1 MTWYYPQKIET
12 AARVHMAELI
22 THARRLDDRKDTYTA
37 KGMVEA
43 WATATARIAEQIT
56 ALGIKVDAT
65 AAAVNAVGEFY
76 RARVMPPAPAALD
89 AAQEATVTRIMAR
102 PARDGLSW
110 LIDLA
115 VELKGDAALD
125 AVARELIAHGR
136 YSSEDVETALENVSP
151 AYAAALEAAQVI
163 KTWHAHIGTAWIT
176 ELKMCL
182 QSMEHALAH
191 EQAPHELQQLRA
203 ADILAPL
210 GDPAA
215 VAIADSGEL
224 KPSPRSN
231 DKAPAAE
238 STAGVA
244 D

>member
-1 MTWYYPQKIET
+1 MTWNYPQKIET

-22 THARRLDDRKDTYTA
+22 MNARRLDDRKDSYTS

-43 WATATARIAEQIT
+43 WATATARIAEQVT
-56 ALGIKVDAT
+56 ALENNVNAT
-65 AAAVNAVGEFY
+65 AAAVDAVGEFY

-89 AAQEATVTRIMAR
+89 AALEATVARIMAR

-115 VELKGDAALD
+115 AELKEDAALD
-125 AVARELIAHGR
+125 AVTRELIAHGR
-136 YSSEDVETALENVSP
+136 YSSEDVETALGNVAP
-151 AYAAALEAAQVI
+151 EYAAALEAAQVI

-176 ELKMCL
+176 ELKMGL
-182 QSMEHALAH
+182 QSMEYALAH

-210 GDPAA
+210 GDPSAIA
-215 VAIADSGEL
+215 VATTGEL
-224 KPSPRSN
+224 KPSPSSET
-231 DKAPAAE
+231 AE
-238 STAGVA
+238 STAAEAG
-244 D
+244 

>member
-1 MTWYYPQKIET
+1 MTWNYPQKIET
-12 AARVHMAELI
+12 AARVYMAELI
-22 THARRLDDRKDTYTA
+22 THARRLDDRKDTYTP

-56 ALGIKVDAT
+56 ALEIKVNAT
-65 AAAVNAVGEFY
+65 AAALEAVGEFY

-89 AAQEATVTRIMAR
+89 A
-102 PARDGLSW
+102 G
-110 LIDLA
+110 
-115 VELKGDAALD
+115 
-125 AVARELIAHGR
+125 
-136 YSSEDVETALENVSP
+136 
-151 AYAAALEAAQVI
+151 QVI

-176 ELKMCL
+176 ELKMGL

-231 DKAPAAE
+231 DKAPAAVAIATTGEVKPAPSSESVETAE
-238 STAGVA
+238 STAAEAG
-244 D
+244 

>member
-22 THARRLDDRKDTYTA
+22 THARRLDDRKDTYTP
-37 KGMVEA
+37 KGMTEA
-43 WATATARIAEQIT
+43 WTTATARIAEQIT
-56 ALGIKVDAT
+56 ALEINVNAT
-65 AAAVNAVGEFY
+65 AAAVDAVGEFY

-89 AAQEATVTRIMAR
+89 AALEATVTRIMAR

-110 LIDLA
+110 LIDLVA
-115 VELKGDAALD
+115 ELKGETALD

-136 YSSEDVETALENVSP
+136 YSAEDVEAALVHVSEE
-151 AYAAALEAAQVI
+151 YAAALEAAQVI

-182 QSMEHALAH
+182 QSMEYALAH

-215 VAIADSGEL
+215 VAIADSGEI
-224 KPSPRSN
+224 KP
-231 DKAPAAE
+231 APSAESVETAE
-238 STAGVA
+238 STAAEAG
-244 D
+244 